1 MWGVNVLRQN
11 KLFVYIWSWYLE
23 IPRTVNI
30 VKQGLAMLE
39 LWNINWGH
47 TPYFQGFCCF
57 SSNAHRW
64 NHWDFPRHLLFC
76 LKWPLV
82 VIELYQSICCFLSWT
97 VSALRQIFLCG
108 CCSIEVLWEDDFPKA
123 STHDW
128 RLKLM
133 LQDN

>member
-1 MWGVNVLRQN
+1 MSSDKINY
-11 KLFVYIWSWYLE
+11 LFTSEAGIWKFQGQSILSSKDWPCLNCE
-23 IPRTVNI
+23 TSIEVRPRI
-30 VKQGLAMLE
+30 
-39 LWNINWGH
+39 
-47 TPYFQGFCCF
+47 FQGFCCF